1 MKYAYVDY
9 AGIFHITKSEAIA
22 KSHGRN
28 GKYETTKIPAKG
40 GYPYVEGYG
49 SIIYYGGKEVKKES
63 MLPYVTNE
71 MIELY
76 NKLK

>member
-1 MKYAYVDY
+1 MKYAYVDK
-9 AGIFHITKSEAIA
+9 GGVFHITKSEAIA
-22 KSHGRN
+22 KSYGTN
-28 GKYETTKIPAKG
+28 GKYEKTNIPAKG

-49 SIIYYGGKEVKKES
+49 TIVYYGGKEVKRQS
-63 MLPYVTNE
+63 MLPYITNE